1 MTGAGNYNSSV
12 SLAAQE
18 DKIKVIYITST
29 KNLERKLH
37 PYGLLCTLYN
47 VILRTARNFLETRE
61 NIKNSTHPFCHTNS
75 KWPILEIFLRKFYR
89 LVLGLVGLIDAKDI
103 EVAQLIWS

>member
-29 KNLERKLH
+29 KNLERKIH
-37 PYGLLCTLYN
+37 PYGLLY
-47 VILRTARNFLETRE
+47 
-61 NIKNSTHPFCHTNS
+61 K
-75 KWPILEIFLRKFYR
+75 
-89 LVLGLVGLIDAKDI
+89 
-103 EVAQLIWS
+103 